1 MDDVYNVIVLGGG
14 VAGLSASIWLG
25 RASLKHLVFTGE
37 ECNKYGMLST
47 TSIVE
52 NFPGFETI
60 DGKGLI
66 KKFRKQAIKYGS
78 ILIEKCITKVD
89 FSNKPF
95 KLYDKLGKEYKTS
108 SVIIATGS
116 VPNRLNLENEEKLWG
131 KYISSSPVSDGPHFK
146 NKRIIVLGGGDS
158 SLESAITLTRFSNKV
173 TLIHRKNTFRASVI
187 LQKRVSKNSKI
198 NVIVN
203 HSVIKINTENNKLV
217 SVLCQDNEGKEVEI
231 KTGAIFYCLGFRP
244 NSSLFEGILNLDKYG
259 YIIRENSD
267 HFETATSME
276 GIFSCGD
283 VNNEKYKQAILSS
296 ASGVKSA
303 LDVNKY
309 LHDIHVVED
318 EHF

>member
-1 MDDVYNVIVLGGG
+1 MDEVYNVIVLGGG

-52 NFPGFETI
+52 NFPGFESI
-60 DGKGLI
+60 DGKSLI
-66 KKFRKQAIKYGS
+66 KKFRKQSVKYEGV
-78 ILIEKCITKVD
+78 LIDKCIVKVN
-89 FSNKPF
+89 FEKKPF
-95 KLYDKLGKEYKTS
+95 LLYDKDGKEYKTS

-116 VPNRLNLENEEKLWG
+116 VPNRLHLENEEKLWG

-146 NKRIIVLGGGDS
+146 NKRIVVLGGGDS
-158 SLESAITLTRFSNKV
+158 SLESAITLTRFSSKV
-173 TLIHRKNTFRASVI
+173 TLIHRRNTFRASVV
-187 LQKRVSKNSKI
+187 LQKRVAKNPKI
-198 NVIVN
+198 NVITN
-203 HSVIKINTENNKLV
+203 HVVTKINEENGKLV
-217 SVLCQDNEGKEVEI
+217 SIICQNEEGKEVEI
-231 KTGAIFYCLGFRP
+231 KAGAIFYCLGFRP
-244 NSSLFEGILNLDKYG
+244 NSSLFEGILNLDKSG
-259 YIIRENSD
+259 YIVREDSE
-267 HFETATSME
+267 HFETATSIS

-303 LDVNKY
+303 LDANKY